1 MQARALQGREAEG
14 AVRVELDRATAEL
27 LSLTRDVEE
36 KAELLKELR
45 AALKLPEAAGHAE
58 LVRFDSTRIV
68 HRLAR

>member
-1 MQARALQGREAEG
+1 M
-14 AVRVELDRATAEL
+14 ELDRATAEL